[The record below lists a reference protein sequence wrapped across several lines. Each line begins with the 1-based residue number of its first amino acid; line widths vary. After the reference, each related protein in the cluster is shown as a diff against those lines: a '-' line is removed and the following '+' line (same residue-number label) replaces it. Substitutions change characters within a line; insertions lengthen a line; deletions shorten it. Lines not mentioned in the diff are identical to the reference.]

1 MLPRELLKEAPENG
15 SEDEAAAGK
24 QPEISL
30 EELPQVDG
38 LDWNYA
44 WLHLPDME
52 LLQYTVKEFYSQI
65 DSAADRLE
73 EAYDRLN
80 EPEQA
85 DRYRIQVH
93 AMKSLAATVG
103 IVPLAG
109 VAKVLEYAA
118 KGGKIDVIHAMTGA
132 FLEEWRSYHQKLQ
145 GVFGIEEKAKEAVTD
160 YSVIQALVEMVR
172 VSMEQMDIDQ
182 ADQLMSQLQSYEYPE
197 DMGQNIQKLAEA
209 VTNLNPD
216 EADRLADLLIGQMGR

>member
-1 MLPRELLKEAPENG
+1 M
-15 SEDEAAAGK
+15 
-24 QPEISL
+24 
-30 EELPQVDG
+30 
-38 LDWNYA
+38 
-44 WLHLPDME
+44 
-52 LLQYTVKEFYSQI
+52 
-65 DSAADRLE
+65 
-73 EAYDRLN
+73 
-80 EPEQA
+80 
-85 DRYRIQVH
+85 
-93 AMKSLAATVG
+93 
-103 IVPLAG
+103 
-109 VAKVLEYAA
+109 
-118 KGGKIDVIHAMTGA
+118 
-132 FLEEWRSYHQKLQ
+132 EEWRSYHQKLQ